1 MKTDSDFFCTAGRTC
16 LGVLISLLILE
27 TFAAGAEPTTKER
40 RAAKDKRARVAAD
53 ESPEKPKPARP
64 DPRLALVDLEAMRL
78 AIQDL
83 MQSFPDRYPQGAE
96 YLKRLDE
103 FEKRWPQIQA
113 GAAVRDGAAQGEL
126 DKLLAFQREAL
137 LANPLLD
144 FERLLVVRRA
154 VKAEEPPP
162 AKKKGGGNRT
172 PLGRRRQEGSQAE

>member
-1 MKTDSDFFCTAGRTC
+1 M
-16 LGVLISLLILE
+16 LICLLILQA
-27 TFAAGAEPTTKER
+27 FAAGAKPPTKDR
-40 RAAKDKRARVAAD
+40 RAARDKRARVAAD
-53 ESPEKPKPARP
+53 EPVVTPKPGKP
-64 DPRLALVDLEAMRL
+64 DSRLPLVDLEAMRL

-96 YLKRLDE
+96 YLRRLAE

-113 GAAVRDGAAQGEL
+113 EAAAHDGAAQGEF

-144 FERLLVVRRA
+144 FKQLLVVRRA

-162 AKKKGGGNRT
+162 EKNKARGN
-172 PLGRRRQEGSQAE
+172 PDACSGRRRQEGSQAE